1 MSVLARVNY
10 NYKKRYYLTL
20 TGRYD
25 GSSNFAANHK
35 WGFFPSAAVKWSI
48 SNEYFMRRVRW
59 IEELSLRVSAGRTGN
74 DAIKPY
80 RSIEAYTSTSGG
92 YLLGGTQSTAFY
104 PTRVA
109 SDNLTWETTD
119 LYNAAIDALLFKKRL
134 NITFEGYISKTRDL
148 LLSVQKA
155 AQSGFPSHFEN
166 IGRTSNKGLELTV
179 ETRNI
184 VKPKFSWSTS
194 LTLSHNKQQVEDI
207 GSEDFVSAMNSP
219 GNSQYMMYGYVKGRP
234 LNALWGFKYGGVWHN
249 QEEIERNKVTNT
261 YVSATTSLSPGL
273 PRYIDTNNDG
283 VINDDDKTFAG
294 SYTPKNTFSFGG
306 SLNWKGFDFSFFF
319 QGVTGNKV
327 YNGLKQMAMNGR
339 NDYGNLIS
347 DVYNSWDFNP
357 QGSKYPRLG
366 LVTGSDT
373 NGNYS
378 KFSDIFLEDGD
389 YLRLKNITLG
399 YTLPKSVSR
408 FVGMENGSLRVYISV
423 DNVCTITGYSGVD
436 PEVGNYGIDRGVYPV
451 SRFFNFGVNINF

>member
-1 MSVLARVNY
+1 MEKEITKNRQATEMTLIKAVN
-10 NYKKRYYLTL
+10 
-20 TGRYD
+20 D
-25 GSSNFAANHK
+25 
-35 WGFFPSAAVKWSI
+35 I
-48 SNEYFMRRVRW
+48 
-59 IEELSLRVSAGRTGN
+59 IEESGFEGLGINAVAAKAKVSKMLIYRYFNSLDGLIAAYIQQN
-74 DAIKPY
+74 DYWINFDEELPDQAHLAAFIKQIFKRQIMWLRENYTLKRLY
-80 RSIEAYTSTSGG
+80 R
-92 YLLGGTQSTAFY
+92 
-104 PTRVA
+104 
-109 SDNLTWETTD
+109 WELTTD
-119 LYNAAIDALLFKKRL
+119 NKFVKELRNKREEKGIWLVEAVSKLSKHPKKEIAAMASIITAAISYLALL
-134 NITFEGYISKTRDL
+134 E
-148 LLSVQKA
+148 
-155 AQSGFPSHFEN
+155 EN
-166 IGRTSNKGLELTV
+166 C
-179 ETRNI
+179 
-184 VKPKFSWSTS
+184 P
-194 LTLSHNKQQVEDI
+194 
-207 GSEDFVSAMNSP
+207 
-219 GNSQYMMYGYVKGRP
+219 
-234 LNALWGFKYGGVWHN
+234 
-249 QEEIERNKVTNT
+249 
-261 YVSATTSLSPGL
+261 
-273 PRYIDTNNDG
+273 
-283 VINDDDKTFAG
+283 
-294 SYTPKNTFSFGG
+294 
-306 SLNWKGFDFSFFF
+306 
-319 QGVTGNKV
+319 V